1 MIYTSFLKL
10 FNIIIKLNTNNN
22 TNFVDVYTNL
32 NHNNMNSKFIKNIN
46 VAFVDIPA
54 YATRDSKETNG
65 FKFDNAFV
73 QAINA
78 CGAKYIKLI
87 SSSKYSEDEY
97 NTLLSAAKFDFDVE
111 DVDIETFT
119 DKQTQNYA
127 RPENIK
133 KMINRYK
140 DKLKIGNKGCIVVS
154 NASLCY
160 RAGFM
165 AHCFT
170 YKKDDFIN
178 HYLHLNC

>member
-1 MIYTSFLKL
+1 M
-10 FNIIIKLNTNNN
+10 
-22 TNFVDVYTNL
+22 
-32 NHNNMNSKFIKNIN
+32 
-46 VAFVDIPA
+46 
-54 YATRDSKETNG
+54 
-65 FKFDNAFV
+65 
-73 QAINA
+73 
-78 CGAKYIKLI
+78 
-87 SSSKYSEDEY
+87 
-97 NTLLSAAKFDFDVE
+97 LSAAKFDFDVE

-140 DKLKIGNKGCIVVS
+140 DKLKIGNKGCIVIS

>member
-1 MIYTSFLKL
+1 
-10 FNIIIKLNTNNN
+10 
-22 TNFVDVYTNL
+22 
-32 NHNNMNSKFIKNIN
+32 MNSKFIKNVN

-54 YATRDSKETNG
+54 YATRDLKETNG

-97 NTLLSAAKFDFDVE
+97 KILLSAAKFDFDVE

>member
-1 MIYTSFLKL
+1 MKVLVTGASGFIGTELVKKLVKTSQVVGIDLKL
-10 FNIIIKLNTNNN
+10 AKFESRNYTHIRCDCANTVE
-22 TNFVDVYTNL
+22 F
-32 NHNNMNSKFIKNIN
+32 
-46 VAFVDIPA
+46 
-54 YATRDSKETNG
+54 
-65 FKFDNAFV
+65 FK
-73 QAINA
+73 A
-78 CGAKYIKLI
+78 C
-87 SSSKYSEDEY
+87 
-97 NTLLSAAKFDFDVE
+97 AKFDFDVE

-140 DKLKIGNKGCIVVS
+140 DKLKIGNKGCIVIS